1 MNTDNTPSDAVP
13 LLDIQNLRISFKT
26 PFGMTQAVRG
36 VNLRMGRERI
46 AVVGESGSGKSV
58 SFRALLGLLPGSST
72 VEADCLA
79 LEGEDL
85 LAMGPRQMRKTRGG
99 RIGMVVQDPKQG
111 LDPTKTIG
119 AQITEMLRLHG
130 KCNTSGMKARVQE
143 LLADVHIRDPKRV
156 ADAYPHQLSGGMAQ
170 RAMLAMILSAEPDLL
185 IADEA
190 TSALDAVVR
199 HRILDLIDEQVRL
212 RGMGLVLISHDLD
225 LVGGYAD
232 RILVM
237 YAGRVMEELDGSR
250 LNQAQHP
257 YTQGLL
263 ACRPSLDH
271 PGGELPVLQRDPKWL
286 Q

>member
-1 MNTDNTPSDAVP
+1 MSTERTPSDPAP
-13 LLDIQNLRISFKT
+13 LLDIQNLRIGFKT

-58 SFRALLGLLPGSST
+58 SFRALLGLLPGSTT
-72 VEADCLA
+72 VEADR
-79 LEGEDL
+79 LELQGENL

-130 KCNTSGMKARVQE
+130 KCKTREAKARVQD
-143 LLADVHIRDPKRV
+143 LLADVHIRDPRRV
-156 ADAYPHQLSGGMAQ
+156 AESYPHQLSGGMAQ

-237 YAGRVMEELDGSR
+237 YAGRVMEELEGSR
-250 LNQAQHP
+250 LSQAQHP

-263 ACRPSLDH
+263 ACRPSIDH

>member
-1 MNTDNTPSDAVP
+1 MSTERTPTDPAP

-58 SFRALLGLLPGSST
+58 SFRALLGLLPGSTT
-72 VEADCLA
+72 VEADR
-79 LEGEDL
+79 LELQGENL

-111 LDPTKTIG
+111 LDPAKTIG

-130 KCNTSGMKARVQE
+130 KCKTREAKARVQD
-143 LLADVHIRDPKRV
+143 LLADVHIRDPRRV
-156 ADAYPHQLSGGMAQ
+156 AESYPHQLSGGMAQ

-237 YAGRVMEELDGSR
+237 YAGRVMEELEGSR
-250 LNQAQHP
+250 LSQAQHP

-263 ACRPSLDH
+263 ACRPSIDH

>member
-1 MNTDNTPSDAVP
+1 MSTERTPSDPAP
-13 LLDIQNLRISFKT
+13 LLDIQNLRIGFKT

-58 SFRALLGLLPGSST
+58 SFRALLGLLPGSTT
-72 VEADCLA
+72 VEADR
-79 LEGEDL
+79 LELQGENL

-130 KCNTSGMKARVQE
+130 KCKTREAKARVQE
-143 LLADVHIRDPKRV
+143 LLADVHIRDPRRV
-156 ADAYPHQLSGGMAQ
+156 AESYPHQLSGGMAQ

-237 YAGRVMEELDGSR
+237 YAGRVMEELEGSR
-250 LNQAQHP
+250 LSQAQHP

-263 ACRPSLDH
+263 ACRPSIDH

>member
-1 MNTDNTPSDAVP
+1 MSTERTPSDPAP
-13 LLDIQNLRISFKT
+13 LLDIQNLRIGFKT

-58 SFRALLGLLPGSST
+58 SFRALLGLLPGSTT
-72 VEADCLA
+72 VEADR
-79 LEGEDL
+79 LELQGENL
-85 LAMGPRQMRKTRGG
+85 LAMGSWQMRKTRGG

-111 LDPTKTIG
+111 LDPAKKIG

-130 KCNTSGMKARVQE
+130 KCKTREAKARVQE

-156 ADAYPHQLSGGMAQ
+156 AESYPHQLSGGMAQ

-237 YAGRVMEELDGSR
+237 YAGRVMEELKGSR

-263 ACRPSLDH
+263 ACRPSIDH

>member
-1 MNTDNTPSDAVP
+1 MGTAHTPSDAAP
-13 LLDIQNLRISFKT
+13 LLEIQNLRIGFRT
-26 PFGMTQAVRG
+26 PIGIAQAVRG
-36 VNLRMGRERI
+36 INLCMGRERI

-58 SFRALLGLLPGSST
+58 SFRALLGLLPGSA
-72 VEADCLA
+72 VIEADRLA
-79 LEGEDL
+79 LQGEDL
-85 LAMGPRQMRKTRGG
+85 LAKSARQMRAVRGG

-111 LDPTKTIG
+111 LDPSKKIG

-130 KCNTSGMKARVQE
+130 KCKASGAKARVHE
-143 LLADVHIRDPKRV
+143 LLADVHIRDPRRV
-156 ADAYPHQLSGGMAQ
+156 ADSYPHQLSGGMAQ
-170 RAMLAMILSAEPDLL
+170 RVMLAMILSAEPDLL

-199 HRILDLIDEQVRL
+199 HRILDLIDEQVRM

-232 RILVM
+232 RVLVM
-237 YAGRVMEELDGSR
+237 YAGRVMEELESAR
-250 LNQAQHP
+250 LDHARHP

-271 PGGELPVLQRDPKWL
+271 PGDELPVLQRDPEWL

>member
-1 MNTDNTPSDAVP
+1 MSTERTPSDPAP

-58 SFRALLGLLPGSST
+58 SFRALLGLLPGSTT
-72 VEADCLA
+72 VEADR
-79 LEGEDL
+79 LELQGENL

-111 LDPTKTIG
+111 LDPAKQIG

-130 KCNTSGMKARVQE
+130 KCKTREAKARVQD

-156 ADAYPHQLSGGMAQ
+156 AESYPHQLSGGMAQ

-237 YAGRVMEELDGSR
+237 YAGRVMEELEGSR